1 MGEISSPEKNNRH
14 DENLDENQS
23 QLAKTIALS
32 EKSSQ
37 TSVHTSGNN
46 GILLSIL
53 FKLMVCLIQL
63 MKRIKKTSNHH
74 NFLVWTMDMTVDTAG

>member
-32 EKSSQ
+32 EKSSR

-46 GILLSIL
+46 GIL
-53 FKLMVCLIQL
+53 
-63 MKRIKKTSNHH
+63 
-74 NFLVWTMDMTVDTAG
+74 